1 VNNELI
7 KQTPKNKLNIIKT
20 VFLKILNF
28 FLINMKTKNPK
39 TETDNIKSAIKML
52 NIKKKG
58 MDEIKILNK
67 LILLNF
73 TFG

>member
-1 VNNELI
+1 MNNELI